1 MMRWANIAHQYDA
14 FASHF
19 PQPENLASAVACEIF
34 ALIEARWSIRLILRF
49 KAKTD
54 LFGCDPRDG

>member
-1 MMRWANIAHQYDA
+1 MMRWANIAHQNDA

-19 PQPENLASAVACEIF
+19 PQRENLPSALACEIL
-34 ALIEARWSIRLILRF
+34 ALIEPRWSIRLILRL

-54 LFGCDPRDG
+54 LFRCDPRDG